1 MQTNSSQ
8 WLRRMREKHR
18 RLFWKRELEDRFQ
31 VLQKGETVG
40 RVQENGNGIDQVKEI
55 GERAG
60 RVQKNVK
67 RKNQV
72 KQTGKQVDIMQQTG
86 EQASKVQKNGH
97 RNNNV
102 IPLEQRRIV
111 SSSKPHPPTIAELEA
126 DVWELRKKFI
136 LQIANRRNGKVRL
149 QEVAAECN
157 VNIRIAAEWLI
168 RLSMEG
174 MLSLV
179 AGQRYTMTYSVKE
192 VGAGQK

>member
-18 RLFWKRELEDRFQ
+18 RLFWKKRLEDQIQ
-31 VLQKGETVG
+31 VLPEGESENRGQGNRMRVDQVLKKGKRIDRVLEKGEG
-40 RVQENGNGIDQVKEI
+40 KEQVQPIRSG
-55 GERAG
+55 
-60 RVQKNVK
+60 
-67 RKNQV
+67 
-72 KQTGKQVDIMQQTG
+72 VDHMQQTG
-86 EQASKVQKNGH
+86 DRVDHIQMTGS
-97 RNNNV
+97 RNNV

-111 SSSKPHPPTIAELEA
+111 SNRNPHPPTIAELEA

-157 VNIRIAAEWLI
+157 VNVRVAAEWLI

-179 AGQRYTMTYSVKE
+179 AGQRYTMTYLVKE
-192 VGAGQK
+192 VARAQK

>member
-18 RLFWKRELEDRFQ
+18 RLFWKKGLENRFQ
-31 VLQKGETVG
+31 VLQEGESVG
-40 RVQENGNGIDQVKEI
+40 REQGSRKSVVYEGVGQVLQIRKLQNREGVGQVLQTGKGVDQV
-55 GERAG
+55 
-60 RVQKNVK
+60 Q
-67 RKNQV
+67 
-72 KQTGKQVDIMQQTG
+72 QTGKQVGQV
-86 EQASKVQKNGH
+86 EQS
-97 RNNNV
+97 RNNV

-111 SSSKPHPPTIAELEA
+111 SRKLQPPTIAELET
-126 DVWELRKKFI
+126 DVWEVRKKFI

-192 VGAGQK
+192 VGGVLK

>member
-18 RLFWKRELEDRFQ
+18 RLFWKRGLEDRFQ
-31 VLQKGETVG
+31 VLQEGERMVRVHEDGKRVDQVQESGERSG
-40 RVQENGNGIDQVKEI
+40 RVQENGE
-55 GERAG
+55 
-60 RVQKNVK
+60 
-67 RKNQV
+67 
-72 KQTGKQVDIMQQTG
+72 QVDRVQQTG

-111 SSSKPHPPTIAELEA
+111 SSSKAHPPTIAELEA
-126 DVWELRKKFI
+126 DVWELRKQFI
-136 LQIANRRNGKVRL
+136 LQIASRRNGKVRL

-179 AGQRYTMTYSVKE
+179 AGQRYTVTYSVKE
-192 VGAGQK
+192 VGVAKK

>member
-18 RLFWKRELEDRFQ
+18 RLFWKEGLEDRFQ
-31 VLQKGETVG
+31 VLQEVEREGRGQGNEKRVDQVLKKGERTG
-40 RVQENGNGIDQVKEI
+40 RVLENGEGKEQV
-55 GERAG
+55 
-60 RVQKNVK
+60 
-67 RKNQV
+67 
-72 KQTGKQVDIMQQTG
+72 QQTG
-86 EQASKVQKNGH
+86 EQIEQVQQIGN

-111 SSSKPHPPTIAELEA
+111 SSSKLYPPTIAELEA
-126 DVWELRKKFI
+126 DVWELRKQFI

-192 VGAGQK
+192 VGGAQK

>member
-18 RLFWKRELEDRFQ
+18 RLFWKKGLEDRFQ
-31 VLQKGETVG
+31 VLQEGERVG
-40 RVQENGNGIDQVKEI
+40 REQESEKRIDQV
-55 GERAG
+55 
-60 RVQKNVK
+60 QNNVK

-72 KQTGKQVDIMQQTG
+72 QQTGKRVDQVLKTGNQKDI
-86 EQASKVQKNGH
+86 VQKTGN
-97 RNNNV
+97 RNNV
-102 IPLEQRRIV
+102 IPLEERRLV
-111 SSSKPHPPTIAELEA
+111 SSSKPHPHTIAELEA
-126 DVWELRKKFI
+126 DVWELRKQFI
-136 LQIANRRNGKVRL
+136 LQIASRRNGKIRL

>member
-18 RLFWKRELEDRFQ
+18 RLFWKRGLEDRFQ
-31 VLQKGETVG
+31 VLQEGERVG
-40 RVQENGNGIDQVKEI
+40 RVQENGERTGRMQENGKRIDL
-55 GERAG
+55 
-60 RVQKNVK
+60 VQ
-67 RKNQV
+67 Q
-72 KQTGKQVDIMQQTG
+72 QQTG
-86 EQASKVQKNGH
+86 NRIEQVHKNEH

-102 IPLEQRRIV
+102 IPLEERRIV
-111 SSSKPHPPTIAELEA
+111 SSSKAHPPTIAELEA
-126 DVWELRKKFI
+126 DVWELRKQFI
-136 LQIANRRNGKVRL
+136 LQIASRRNGKVRL

-179 AGQRYTMTYSVKE
+179 AGQRYTVTYSVKE

>member
-1 MQTNSSQ
+1 METNSSQ

-18 RLFWKRELEDRFQ
+18 RLFWKRGLEDRFQ
-31 VLQKGETVG
+31 VLQEGERVG
-40 RVQENGNGIDQVKEI
+40 REQVSGKRIDRLQN
-55 GERAG
+55 
-60 RVQKNVK
+60 NVK

-72 KQTGKQVDIMQQTG
+72 IQSGKQVDRVRQTG
-86 EQASKVQKNGH
+86 EQESKVQKNGH

-102 IPLEQRRIV
+102 IPLEHRRIV

-126 DVWELRKKFI
+126 DVWELRKQFI
-136 LQIANRRNGKVRL
+136 LQIAKRRNGKVRL

-179 AGQRYTMTYSVKE
+179 AGQRYTMTYLVKE
-192 VGAGQK
+192 VGGAQK